1 MQPNQQNRIFRNDR
15 MRDNTLNRD
24 QAVQH
29 WNTIRDAIQKIYAQ
43 KASQLSYEELY
54 RTAYNLVL
62 HKHGEMLY
70 DNVRKTTVEMLA
82 PITSM
87 LLAIPDED
95 LVKEITKVW
104 DLEKYVIIMIKDIL
118 LYMDKNFVPKMKN
131 FLNVEAM
138 QTNQFKTHVVLN
150 GSIKKKLVTLLLAEI
165 EKERNGEMIERI
177 YIQKCIQMLIEVGLQ
192 SKRIY
197 E

>member
-1 MQPNQQNRIFRNDR
+1 MFRNDR

-70 DNVRKTTVEMLA
+70 DNVRKTTVEMLQ
-82 PITSM
+82 PISQR
-87 LLAIPDED
+87 LINIPDED

-138 QTNQFKTHVVLN
+138 QTNQFKTHVVQN
-150 GSIKKKLVTLLLAEI
+150 AQIKKKLVTLLLAEI

-177 YIQKCIQMLIEVGLQ
+177 YIQKSIQMLIEVGLQ

-197 E
+197 EQEFESVLV